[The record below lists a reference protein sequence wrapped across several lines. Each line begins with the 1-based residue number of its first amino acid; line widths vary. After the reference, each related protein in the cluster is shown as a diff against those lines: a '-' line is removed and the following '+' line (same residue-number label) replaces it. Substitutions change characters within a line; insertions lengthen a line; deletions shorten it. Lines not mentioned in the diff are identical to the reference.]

1 MADFRSKLTLDGS
14 DFSKT
19 MDDAGKSVNDFTK
32 QTQDASKQV
41 DGLGKTTKKTA
52 SELLNEMKTM
62 EGLGRSTSNYRS
74 QLSQMTRQIQ
84 DLTINYNQMS
94 NEMKNSDFGREVASQ
109 IQELTQKASEMKDQ
123 VMDAANSVKLLSS
136 DTANL
141 DAAKSAIEG
150 LSAGFQLVASA
161 GILGEESTEKVIK
174 ALARLKAIESATN
187 AVIKISNIFN
197 KASILML
204 KIKDLQ
210 TKAATR
216 ATLEHAAATGTATAA
231 QRIFN
236 TVAKANPYVLLATA
250 ILAVVGALTAFERY
264 CGEAEDAQDDLNKEL
279 KKGIDLNKTYKDSFN
294 NAFVP
299 LLTTFKQLQLGW
311 KDLKTDL
318 EKTEFIKKNADEFK
332 KLGVE
337 ITGVNQAEDIL
348 VNKSQAFLEVLTLRA
363 QTAAAAAVAME
374 AYKEAMNIDTK
385 GWEEL
390 PKAGDLVPK
399 DVSNP
404 RRYGLAWD
412 HMEADGMHND
422 YRFTQEGANQYI
434 IENQLAT
441 AIAARNRARQKGN
454 KALQEQNQLTA
465 ETIRKLKE
473 LGLYTENNGNGGSR
487 TPKPDNEVKYDE
499 NSLAYWQKQVQDIQK
514 LINETDYNSPTIKDL
529 QEQLVK
535 AQVKVKEIQEAL
547 NPTQTETVDIM
558 SLMFPPTSGLTL
570 KEAQDQVSKIQTMLQ
585 NTAPDTSQWA
595 VLAACLEN
603 WQTALE
609 EIQKKYDAIG
619 KKIEDNNDKQE
630 EQVKTFFD
638 FNSQVGKTAGALSSM
653 NSSIASIGSNVEKL
667 GEDWDDSKSA
677 VANITDKVGAFLSII
692 QSVTAV
698 VETIN
703 TLSKITTGLSL
714 AEWVIEKKKNQEKA
728 KGVALEGAETTVKGT
743 NATLGIIEAITG
755 VIKSAS
761 EIPMIGWIL
770 GLGAVAAVIAAI
782 ASAPK
787 FAKGGIVPGNSFSGD
802 NITAQV
808 NSGEMILNTNQQARL
823 FDLLNGE
830 GSLSSGSNKV
840 EFVIKGQEL
849 KGVLNNYDKKMS
861 RV

>member
-14 DFSKT
+14 DFT
-19 MDDAGKSVNDFTK
+19 QTINNAGKSVDDFTK

-41 DGLGKTTKKTA
+41 DDLGKSTKKTA
-52 SELLNEMKTM
+52 SELLQEMKTM

-74 QLSQMTRQIQ
+74 QLAQMTRQIQ

-109 IQELTQKASEMKDQ
+109 IQELTQKAADMRDQ
-123 VMDAANSVKLLSS
+123 VQDAASSVKLLSS

-161 GILGEESTEKVIK
+161 GILGEESTEKAVK
-174 ALARLKAIESATN
+174 ALAKLKAIESATN
-187 AVIKISNIFN
+187 AVIKISNILN
-197 KASILML
+197 KDSILML
-204 KIKDLQ
+204 KIKDIQ
-210 TKAATR
+210 TKAATK
-216 ATLEHAAATGTATAA
+216 ATLAHSAATGKATVA

-236 TVAKANPYVLLATA
+236 AVAKANPYVLLATA
-250 ILAVVGALTAFERY
+250 ILTVVTALVAFSRSSND
-264 CGEAEDAQDDLNKEL
+264 AEKSTVSLTREVTSAEQAM
-279 KKGIDLNKTYKDSFN
+279 KTYWSSFGNEMGKLMNSFN
-294 NAFVP
+294 TLKA
-299 LLTTFKQLQLGW
+299 GW
-311 KDLKTDL
+311 NNLKTDL
-318 EKTEFIKKNADEFK
+318 EKTEFINNNKKAFEE
-332 KLGVE
+332 LGLAINGIE
-337 ITGVNQAEDIL
+337 DAERILNDTTGKV
-348 VNKSQAFLEVLTLRA
+348 VKSFELRA
-363 QTAAAAAVAME
+363 RAAALAAVAAE
-374 AYKEAMNIDTK
+374 SFKNAYQQPEYGTY
-385 GWEEL
+385 
-390 PKAGDLVPK
+390 KAGDFVPQDMPNK
-399 DVSNP
+399 WM
-404 RRYGLAWD
+404 YGKPVAGQD
-412 HMEADGMHND
+412 DTYIFD
-422 YRFTQEGANQYI
+422 TEGARLANLEAYNKQNELINQ
-434 IENQLAT
+434 
-441 AIAARNRARQKGN
+441 GN
-454 KALQEQNQLTA
+454 KAIQDRIQIE
-465 ETIRKLKE
+465 KE
-473 LGLYTENNGNGGSR
+473 LAELNNEINGNTTTTTTNTTGGSG
-487 TPKPDNEVKYDE
+487 KPTKVKVEPELDE

-514 LINETDYNSPTIKDL
+514 LINETDYNSPTINDL

-535 AQVKVKEIQEAL
+535 AQAKVKEIQEAL
-547 NPTQTETVDIM
+547 NPTKTDTVDIM

-585 NTAPDTSQWA
+585 NTAPDTSQWI

-638 FNSQVGKTAGALSSM
+638 FNSQVGDTAGALSSM

-677 VANITDKVGAFLSII
+677 IANITDKVGAFLSII

-728 KGVALEGAETTVKGT
+728 KGVALEGAETAVKGT

-761 EIPMIGWIL
+761 EIPMVGWIL

-830 GSLSSGSNKV
+830 GSFSSGSNKV